1 MDQNVLAKLSL
12 STCSVKDVLA
22 KVFLSSIDQRH
33 SVLIV
38 IPMRGTKFFYLVLT
52 ESHNK
57 THLA

>member
-22 KVFLSSIDQRH
+22 KLLLSSIDQRH

-38 IPMRGTKFFYLVLT
+38 IPMRGTKFFYLVL
-52 ESHNK
+52 SSQFMA
-57 THLA
+57 L